1 MSVNAING
9 VNPQQG
15 QDKRSVLPG
24 AIAGGTVLGTAGAA
38 AGYMWG
44 GKSPSLAEVFA
55 QEDDAFTK
63 TMDKLGET
71 DSEAVKTLKEERNA
85 ILSDAGIADK
95 KTAYEQKLSEVSDA
109 INDRTD
115 YANKAELDQALA
127 DATAERNNLAQD
139 ATKVQKDAAEAKL
152 EKAKYAVF
160 EAKSEKFV
168 EDANTKTLRD
178 QLHEAGNNFRNAV
191 NESVEGSSLKKDS
204 VKEAFGKVKSVLVEG
219 RGKAAAIWGACALV
233 TGLAIGA
240 LLSTLGK
247 AKNSQN

>member
-15 QDKRSVLPG
+15 QDKRSVLPA

-85 ILSDAGIADK
+85 ILNEAGVADK
-95 KTAYEQKLSEVSDA
+95 KTALEQKFSEVNDA
-109 INDRTD
+109 INNRTD

-127 DATAERNNLAQD
+127 DATTEYNNLAQNATD
-139 ATKVQKDAAEAKL
+139 AEKDAA
-152 EKAKYAVF
+152 KAKIKK
-160 EAKSEKFV
+160 AKDAIFDAKTQKFID
-168 EDANTKTLRD
+168 DANTSTLCD
-178 QLHEAGNNFRNAV
+178 QFNEARNNFRNAV

-204 VKEAFGKVKSVLVEG
+204 VKEAFGKVKGVLVEG

-233 TGLAIGA
+233 AGLAIGS

>member
-15 QDKRSVLPG
+15 QDKRSVLP
-24 AIAGGTVLGTAGAA
+24 ATIAGGTVLGTAGTA

-85 ILSDAGIADK
+85 ILNEAGVADK
-95 KTAYEQKLSEVSDA
+95 KTALEQKFSEVNDA
-109 INDRTD
+109 INNRTD

-127 DATAERNNLAQD
+127 DATTEYNNLAQNATD
-139 ATKVQKDAAEAKL
+139 AEKDAA
-152 EKAKYAVF
+152 KAKIKK
-160 EAKSEKFV
+160 AKDAIFDAKTQKFID
-168 EDANTKTLRD
+168 DANTSTLCD
-178 QLHEAGNNFRNAV
+178 QFNEARNNFRNAV

-233 TGLAIGA
+233 AGLAIGS